1 MKLDYSQIMKIT
13 IITLFP
19 ELFDGFL
26 HCSKMDRAIVDG
38 YIEVDFI
45 NPRDFCTDRH
55 QQVDDEIYGGN
66 TGLLIKAQPVIEAV
80 EKAIQEGE
88 KWLKSGWKV
97 VEGGN
102 FKNRFAIIYPSP
114 SQTVF
119 NQTHATGWG
128 QDYDHLIFV
137 CWRYEGIDHRFD
149 LYMQDRYPEQFKRI
163 SLWQF
168 VVFGGEA
175 PSMVMMEAVVRL
187 LPGVITH
194 FPHEE
199 SYDVSQELSNLE
211 YPQYT
216 RPQEVYGY
224 TVPEVLLSGHHK
236 NIQKWNEENSQSII
250 DK

>member
-1 MKLDYSQIMKIT
+1 MKIT

-26 HCSKMDRAIVDG
+26 HASKMDRAITDEF
-38 YIEVDFI
+38 ITVDFI
-45 NPRDFCTDRH
+45 NPRDFCTDKH

-66 TGLLIKAQPVIEAV
+66 TGLLIKAQPVIKAV
-80 EKAIQEGE
+80 EKAIQEAE
-88 KWLKSGWKV
+88 SWKLKAK
-97 VEGGN
+97 GG
-102 FKNRFAIIYPSP
+102 NRFAIIYPSP
-114 SQTVF
+114 SQTTF
-119 NQTHATGWG
+119 DQTHATDWG
-128 QDYDHLIFV
+128 KEYDHLIFV
-137 CWRYEGIDHRFD
+137 CGRYEGIDHRFD
-149 LYMQDRYPEQFKRI
+149 LYMQDHYTDQFKRI

-199 SYDVSQELSNLE
+199 SYDVSHWLNNLE

-224 TVPEVLLSGHHK
+224 GVPEVLLSGHHK
-236 NIQKWNEENSQSII
+236 NIQKWNVDMSQVIG
-250 DK
+250 DKS

>member
-1 MKLDYSQIMKIT
+1 MKIT

-26 HCSKMDRAIVDG
+26 HASKMDRAITDDF
-38 YIEVDFI
+38 ITVDFI

-66 TGLLIKAQPVIEAV
+66 TWLLIKAQPVIEAV
-80 EKAIQEGE
+80 EKAIASSRDDGTASSSESSGKLNHE
-88 KWLKSGWKV
+88 KKS
-97 VEGGN
+97 
-102 FKNRFAIIYPSP
+102 RFAIIYPSP
-114 SQTVF
+114 SQTTF
-119 NQTHATGWG
+119 TQREATSWW

-149 LYMQDRYPEQFKRI
+149 LYMQDTYGDQFKRV

-168 VVFGGEA
+168 VVFGGET
-175 PSMVMMEAVVRL
+175 PSMVMIESVVRL

-199 SYDVSQELSNLE
+199 SYDVSQDISNLE

-224 TVPEVLLSGHHK
+224 TVPDVLLSWHHK
-236 NIQKWNEENSQSII
+236 NIQKWNVDNSDSIN
-250 DK
+250 

>member
-1 MKLDYSQIMKIT
+1 MKIT

-26 HCSKMDRAIVDG
+26 HASKMDRAITDDF
-38 YIEVDFI
+38 ITVDFI

-66 TGLLIKAQPVIEAV
+66 TWLLIKAQPVIEAV
-80 EKAIQEGE
+80 EKAIIQSSKKLKKAE
-88 KWLKSGWKV
+88 KGW
-97 VEGGN
+97 N
-102 FKNRFAIIYPSP
+102 FAIIYPSP
-114 SQTVF
+114 SQTTF
-119 NQTHATGWG
+119 TQREATQRW

-149 LYMQDRYPEQFKRI
+149 LYMQDRYGDQFKRI

-175 PSMVMMEAVVRL
+175 PSMVMIESVVRL

-199 SYDVSQELSNLE
+199 SYDVSQDISNLE

-224 TVPEVLLSGHHK
+224 DVPEVLLSGHHK
-236 NIQKWNEENSQSII
+236 NIQKWNVDMSKVIG
-250 DK
+250 DKS

>member
-1 MKLDYSQIMKIT
+1 MKIT

-26 HCSKMDRAIVDG
+26 HVSKMDRAITDDF
-38 YIEVDFI
+38 ITVDFI

-66 TGLLIKAQPVIEAV
+66 TGLLIKAQPVVEAV
-80 EKAIQEGE
+80 EKAIQAVKDGV
-88 KWLKSGWKV
+88 KMGWKAG
-97 VEGGN
+97 ESAN
-102 FKNRFAIIYPSP
+102 LENRFAIIYPSP

-119 NQTHATGWG
+119 DQTHATSWW
-128 QDYDHLIFV
+128 QEYDHLIFV
-137 CWRYEGIDHRFD
+137 CGRYEGIDIRFD
-149 LYMQDRYPEQFKRI
+149 MYMQDHYPDQFKRI

-175 PSMVMMEAVVRL
+175 PSMVMIESIVRL

-199 SYDVSQELSNLE
+199 SYDVSQGLSNLE

-236 NIQKWNEENSQSII
+236 NIQKWNEDMSQVIS
-250 DK
+250 DRS

>member
-1 MKLDYSQIMKIT
+1 MKIT

-26 HCSKMDRAIVDG
+26 HASKMDRAITDDF
-38 YIEVDFI
+38 ITVDFI

-55 QQVDDEIYGGN
+55 QQVDDEIYGWN
-66 TGLLIKAQPVIEAV
+66 TGLLIKAQPVVEAV
-80 EKAIQEGE
+80 EKAIEQGRKRQQEEE
-88 KWLKSGWKV
+88 KGSK
-97 VEGGN
+97 
-102 FKNRFAIIYPSP
+102 FAVIYPSP

-119 NQTHATGWG
+119 NQIHATSWG
-128 QDYDHLIFV
+128 QEYNHLIFV
-137 CWRYEGIDHRFD
+137 CGRYEGIDHRFD
-149 LYMQDRYPEQFKRI
+149 LYMQDHYPEQFKRI
-163 SLWQF
+163 SLGQF

-175 PSMVMMEAVVRL
+175 PSMVMIESIVRL
-187 LPGVITH
+187 LPWVITH

-199 SYDVSQELSNLE
+199 SYDVSQWLNNLE

-236 NIQKWNEENSQSII
+236 NIQKWNVDNSQQLSNQ
-250 DK
+250 

>member
-1 MKLDYSQIMKIT
+1 MKIT

-26 HCSKMDRAIVDG
+26 HASKMDRAITDEFITV
-38 YIEVDFI
+38 EFI
-45 NPRDFCTDRH
+45 NPRDFCTDKH

-80 EKAIQEGE
+80 EAAI
-88 KWLKSGWKV
+88 KSPFLKGDASSTD
-97 VEGGN
+97 
-102 FKNRFAIIYPSP
+102 RFAIIYPSP
-114 SQTVF
+114 SQTTF
-119 NQTHATGWG
+119 NQTHATDWG
-128 QDYDHLIFV
+128 KEYDHLIFV
-137 CWRYEGIDHRFD
+137 CGRYEGIDHRFD
-149 LYMQDRYPEQFKRI
+149 LYMQDHYADQFKRI

-168 VVFGGEA
+168 VVFWGEA
-175 PSMVMMEAVVRL
+175 PSMVMIESVVRL

-199 SYDVSQELSNLE
+199 SYDVSQGLNNLE

-236 NIQKWNEENSQSII
+236 NIQKWNVDMSQVIG
-250 DK
+250 DKL

>member
-1 MKLDYSQIMKIT
+1 MKIT

-26 HCSKMDRAIVDG
+26 HASKIDRAITDDF
-38 YIEVDFI
+38 ITVDFI

-80 EKAIQEGE
+80 EKAIEQGSKGQQEEE
-88 KWLKSGWKV
+88 KGSK
-97 VEGGN
+97 
-102 FKNRFAIIYPSP
+102 FAVIYPSP
-114 SQTVF
+114 SQTIF
-119 NQTHATGWG
+119 NQTHATTWG
-128 QDYDHLIFV
+128 QEYDHLIFV

-149 LYMQDRYPEQFKRI
+149 LYMQDHYPEQFKRI

-168 VVFGGEA
+168 VVFGGET
-175 PSMVMMEAVVRL
+175 PSMVMIESIVRL

-199 SYDVSQELSNLE
+199 SYDVSQGLSNLE

-236 NIQKWNEENSQSII
+236 NIQKWNEENSQQLSN
-250 DK
+250 

>member
-1 MKLDYSQIMKIT
+1 MKIT

-26 HCSKMDRAIVDG
+26 HASKMDRAITDDF
-38 YIEVDFI
+38 ITVDFI

-80 EKAIQEGE
+80 ESAIEQGSKIQQEEQKGS
-88 KWLKSGWKV
+88 K
-97 VEGGN
+97 
-102 FKNRFAIIYPSP
+102 FAVIYPSP
-114 SQTVF
+114 SQTTF
-119 NQTHATGWG
+119 NQTHATSWG
-128 QDYDHLIFV
+128 QEYDHLIFV
-137 CWRYEGIDHRFD
+137 CGRYEGIDYRFD

-163 SLWQF
+163 SLGQF

-175 PSMVMMEAVVRL
+175 PSMVMIESIVRL

-199 SYDVSQELSNLE
+199 SYDVSPGLLNLE

-236 NIQKWNEENSQSII
+236 NIQKWNVDNSQQLSQQ
-250 DK
+250 